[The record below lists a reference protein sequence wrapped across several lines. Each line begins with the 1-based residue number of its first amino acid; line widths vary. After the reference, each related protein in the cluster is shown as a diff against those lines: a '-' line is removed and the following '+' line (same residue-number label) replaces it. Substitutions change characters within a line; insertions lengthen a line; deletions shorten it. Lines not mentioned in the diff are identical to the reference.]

1 MKDNKEIKFYTLDEI
16 ADLINGEERLV
27 YIDDGIAETVGKY
40 KDIPD
45 IIVDL
50 NSNFGSM
57 DLKIYDFDGGISK
70 PLLSTRGM
78 FLDKCNLEVR
88 KDIIDRLV
96 ELQLDTSKIK
106 DYKLIDEYDLEKYY
120 EFVDGNYE
128 KKGDEV
134 YERNR

>member
-1 MKDNKEIKFYTLDEI
+1 MKDSKEIKFYTLDEI

-40 KDIPD
+40 EDIPD

-50 NSNFGSM
+50 NSNFESM

-120 EFVDGNYE
+120 EFVDDNYE